1 MLEALWDGAEWMT
14 PRAVHDALTPERDL
28 SYNTVMTILVRL
40 WRKGALERKQ
50 VGRAFAYRSI
60 LTRDE
65 RAAQRMG
72 ELLGAAGDPSVALAR
87 FVEGLNASQIAGLR
101 KALRR
106 AQRDR

>member
-14 PRAVHDALTPERDL
+14 PRAVHEALAPEREL

-72 ELLGAAGDPSVALAR
+72 EILGAAGDSSVALTR
-87 FVEGLNASQIAGLR
+87 FIEGLDPAQVAELR
-101 KALRR
+101 RALRR
-106 AQRDR
+106 ARPDR